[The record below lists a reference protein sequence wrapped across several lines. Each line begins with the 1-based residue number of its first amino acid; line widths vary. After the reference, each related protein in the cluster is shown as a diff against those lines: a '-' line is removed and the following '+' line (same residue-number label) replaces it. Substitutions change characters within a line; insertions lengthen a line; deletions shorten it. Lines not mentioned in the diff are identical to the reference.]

1 MVEPRLEIISNTTAS
16 ISQCLLMRKNE
27 FVIELLVHGQNGQNV
42 AYLAVKDLSLGE
54 EEIGNIKEGA

>member
-1 MVEPRLEIISNTTAS
+1 MVEPRLENISNTTAS
-16 ISQCLLMRKNE
+16 ISQSLLMRKNE